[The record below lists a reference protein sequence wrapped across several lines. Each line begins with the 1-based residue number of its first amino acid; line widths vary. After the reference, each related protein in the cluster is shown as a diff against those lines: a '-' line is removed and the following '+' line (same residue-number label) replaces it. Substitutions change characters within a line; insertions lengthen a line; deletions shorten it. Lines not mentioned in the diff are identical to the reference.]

1 MYHILEMSYDP
12 AVSLLVMYLEKNMMQ
27 KDTCTLMFIEALFT
41 IAKTYKQ
48 PKRPSTEEWMKAF
61 TILDHLEWC
70 RVAAALGPRCVPKI
84 IQASP
89 GMERQCTGSLILC
102 PYSHP
107 FSYEWK
113 LLNSPR
119 LLREYSCIG
128 HLIYQAWE
136 LPSLHLPSLTSK
148 GVLQIGF
155 TPCPN
160 PGFLPIYH
168 CPPPPQIHIHLN
180 EFYEVSWYS
189 QPFMSLGSASVDKED
204 WQYLSLCCW
213 SLLYFLPSSTFLIVY
228 FVNFI

>member
-1 MYHILEMSYDP
+1 
-12 AVSLLVMYLEKNMMQ
+12 
-27 KDTCTLMFIEALFT
+27 MFIEALFT

-48 PKRPSTEEWMKAF
+48 PKRFGAF

-70 RVAAALGPRCVPKI
+70 RVAVALGPRCVPKI

-89 GMERQCTGSLILC
+89 GMEGQCTGFLILC

-107 FSYEWK
+107 FSYEQK
-113 LLNSPR
+113 LLNSSR
-119 LLREYSCIG
+119 LLREDSCIG

-168 CPPPPQIHIHLN
+168 CPPLPPQIHTRLN
-180 EFYEVSWYS
+180 DFYKVSWYS

-204 WQYLSLCCW
+204 WLYLSLCCW